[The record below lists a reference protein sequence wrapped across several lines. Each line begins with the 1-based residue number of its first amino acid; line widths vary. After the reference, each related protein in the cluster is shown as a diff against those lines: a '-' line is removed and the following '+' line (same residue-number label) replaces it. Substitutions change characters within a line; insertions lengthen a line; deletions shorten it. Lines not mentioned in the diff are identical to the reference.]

1 MMQLHV
7 SGYDGQTICTCCTQT
22 AGIIVEKA
30 FVSFDHTCMMI
41 VSVAWS
47 DIVQKDMSTTWD
59 LQVALVATSQ

>member
-7 SGYDGQTICTCCTQT
+7 SGYDGHTICTCC
-22 AGIIVEKA
+22 IIVEKA

-47 DIVQKDMSTTWD
+47 DIVQKNMSTTWD